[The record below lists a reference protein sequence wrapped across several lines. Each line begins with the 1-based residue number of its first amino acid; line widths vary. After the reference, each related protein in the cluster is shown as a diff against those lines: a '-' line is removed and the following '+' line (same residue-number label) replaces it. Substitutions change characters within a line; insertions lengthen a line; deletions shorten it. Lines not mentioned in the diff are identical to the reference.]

1 MLKPVFLL
9 GLLQTVHTLCYDI
22 GCTTLICALKNS
34 ELVLVHQ
41 YTLVLCPDKIRVA
54 LTV

>member
-9 GLLQTVHTLCYDI
+9 GLQTVHTLCYDI
-22 GCTTLICALKNS
+22 GYTTLICALKNS

-41 YTLVLCPDKIRVA
+41 YILVLCPGTIRVV
-54 LTV
+54 LKV